1 MTFSIN
7 HLTIKYHIHFSITL
21 FHCKFVVLNQN
32 KGIYRYPEFIRV
44 ENRIMQIPVFS
55 SLQLVVSR
63 YSDSP
68 SLCRILI
75 RVMQY
80 DGYHLSLL
88 YQKALELESSQS
100 PYFPEGDSTIEK
112 KA

>member
-1 MTFSIN
+1 MHYPVSLQICSIESKQGYLSIISAERDN
-7 HLTIKYHIHFSITL
+7 VITIL
-21 FHCKFVVLNQN
+21 
-32 KGIYRYPEFIRV
+32 
-44 ENRIMQIPVFS
+44 VFT

-68 SLCRILI
+68 SSYRTFLELH
-75 RVMQY
+75 MQY
-80 DGYHLSLL
+80 EGYQLSLL